1 MRRAATRACLALA
14 VMAATVF
21 ACEAFVRRAEKAAA
35 GSLAAVVADLRAD
48 VAAWKANR

>member
-1 MRRAATRACLALA
+1 MRRASARAWVAAA

-35 GSLAAVVADLRAD
+35 GSMSAVVADLRAD